1 MLLAAGA
8 VPDKIDPREK
18 APPVHLASLNGH
30 ADVVRLLVHAG
41 APVDKRASG
50 GLTALHCAAG
60 MGHTNVVRVL
70 VSANATVDVKASGVV
85 NWCNCRRD
93 ASVVCDTLL

>member
-1 MLLAAGA
+1 M
-8 VPDKIDPREK
+8 DI
-18 APPVHLASLNGH
+18 
-30 ADVVRLLVHAG
+30 
-41 APVDKRASG
+41 G

-85 NWCNCRRD
+85 NWVD
-93 ASVVCDTLL
+93 ETPLLLYATHSSDQNVLVLW

>member
-1 MLLAAGA
+1 M
-8 VPDKIDPREK
+8 
-18 APPVHLASLNGH
+18 HLASLNGH
-30 ADVVRLLVHAG
+30 ADVVRLLVYAG
-41 APVDKRASG
+41 APVDKRSSG

>member
-1 MLLAAGA
+1 M
-8 VPDKIDPREK
+8 DI
-18 APPVHLASLNGH
+18 
-30 ADVVRLLVHAG
+30 
-41 APVDKRASG
+41 G